1 MHRFRMALLLL
12 GLALWPAAP
21 ALAESAA
28 PPPPHPGLDAFLR
41 ARILESRGLY
51 REAVMA
57 YEQAVA
63 SEPEVAEI
71 RVRFA
76 SLLVDLGM
84 ADRAVEL
91 LASVEQL
98 DWFGKRVL
106 GLALAMSAARDST
119 RLPEAEATLR
129 AALAEREDDPNLQLS
144 LAQVVNRQGRT
155 AEAEELV
162 ARLRRSRGGSPQL
175 AAFHAGLLRQLGRP
189 EEAVAVYAEC
199 AADEYTG
206 GIDCRESLVE
216 LLVELDRPAEA
227 GDAMLGWLTD
237 RDLDQ
242 LLRAATLLYEGG
254 RPGEALQTVQRV
266 LRVAP
271 DSPRARDLE
280 AFLLAQLG
288 RWDEATPRL
297 RELQRK
303 DRNNLDILLALAWA
317 TANTG
322 GQAEA
327 RQWIERAWELV
338 QEDAVSDQ
346 AVRVALSAARVE
358 LVAGSSRQAR
368 EWLDRVVDPGE
379 SGRDLALLLAES
391 YRRDRE
397 WEEGVSA
404 LLRLQPR
411 LDGQAQLDARA
422 YEAEFRLRLGDER
435 GLAMLRPL
443 LDSDDRRSVLTG
455 LAVLQRV
462 ERWDAVAAE
471 AQRAGDRLPGDRN
484 LIFTRAGALERLGR
498 FDEAEPLFLE
508 LLALDPG
515 DAASAN
521 YLGYAWADR
530 DTRLSEA
537 FDLISMAVTAE
548 PENAAYLDS
557 LGWVYFRLGDLGQA
571 EHWLRRAVELG
582 ATDGTVLSHLG
593 EVLLR
598 KGAIDEARTLLR
610 QALDGGCEHPEHIRE
625 LLDGVD
631 GVR

>member
-1 MHRFRMALLLL
+1 MHRLRTAFLLL
-12 GLALWPAAP
+12 GLALWPAAT

-28 PPPPHPGLDAFLR
+28 TPPPHPGLDAFLR

-57 YEQAVA
+57 YERAVA

-71 RVRFA
+71 RIRFA

-84 ADRAVEL
+84 ADRAVEV
-91 LASVEQL
+91 LAPVEQL

-106 GLALAMSAARDST
+106 GLALAMSSARDST

-189 EEAVAVYAEC
+189 QEAVAVYAEC
-199 AADEYTG
+199 AAAEYTG
-206 GIDCRESLVE
+206 GVDCRDSLVE
-216 LLVELDRPAEA
+216 LLVELGRPAEA
-227 GDAMLGWLTD
+227 GEAMLGWLTD

-303 DRNNLDILLALAWA
+303 DRDNLDILLALAWA

-322 GQAEA
+322 DPAEA

-338 QEDAVSDQ
+338 QEDAASGQ

-368 EWLDRVVDPGE
+368 EWLDRVMDPGE
-379 SGRDLALLLAES
+379 SGSDLAFLLAES

-443 LDSDDRRSVLTG
+443 LDSDDRRSVLAG

-462 ERWDAVAAE
+462 ERWDAVAVE
-471 AQRAGDRLPGDRN
+471 AQRASEPAARGPRPGFHAGGRARAARPLRRGGAAVPGAAGAGSRGRGLGQLPGLRLGRPRHPPLRGPRPDHDGGHGRAGERRLPGLAGLGVLPARRPRPG
-484 LIFTRAGALERLGR
+484 RA
-498 FDEAEPLFLE
+498 
-508 LLALDPG
+508 LAAP
-515 DAASAN
+515 
-521 YLGYAWADR
+521 R
-530 DTRLSEA
+530 
-537 FDLISMAVTAE
+537 
-548 PENAAYLDS
+548 
-557 LGWVYFRLGDLGQA
+557 
-571 EHWLRRAVELG
+571 RRARSDRRHRAVPPRRG
-582 ATDGTVLSHLG
+582 PA
-593 EVLLR
+593 
-598 KGAIDEARTLLR
+598 A
-610 QALDGGCEHPEHIRE
+610 QGGDR
-625 LLDGVD
+625 
-631 GVR
+631 

>member
-1 MHRFRMALLLL
+1 MHRLRTALLLL
-12 GLALWPAAP
+12 GLALVPAAT
-21 ALAESAA
+21 ALAEGAA
-28 PPPPHPGLDAFLR
+28 TPPSHTGLEAFLH

-51 REAVMA
+51 REAVRA

-71 RVRFA
+71 RIRFA

-84 ADRAVEL
+84 AERAVEML
-91 LASVEQL
+91 RPVETL

-106 GLALAMSAARDST
+106 GLALAMSSARDAT
-119 RLPEAEATLR
+119 QLPQAEAALR

-144 LAQVVNRQGRT
+144 LAQVLHRQGRT

-162 ARLRRSRGGSPQL
+162 ARLRRNRGGSPQL

-189 EEAVAVYAEC
+189 EEAVEVYAEC
-199 AADEYTG
+199 AAAEYTG
-206 GIDCRESLVE
+206 GVDCRASLVE

-227 GDAMLGWLTD
+227 GEAMLGWLTD
-237 RDLDQ
+237 SDLDQ
-242 LLRAATLLYEGG
+242 LLRAASLLYEGG
-254 RPGEALQTVQRV
+254 RPDEALQTVERV

-303 DRNNLDILLALAWA
+303 DRDNLDILLALAWA

-322 GQAEA
+322 DEAEA
-327 RQWIERAWELV
+327 RQWIDRAWELV
-338 QEDAVSDQ
+338 QEDAASEQ

-358 LVAGSSRQAR
+358 LVVGSSEQAR
-368 EWLDRVVDPGE
+368 EWLDRVADPGE
-379 SGRDLALLLAES
+379 SGSELAFLLAES
-391 YRRDRE
+391 YRRDRD

-422 YEAEFRLRLGDER
+422 FEAEFRLRLGDER

-443 LDSDDRRSVLTG
+443 LGSDDRRRVLTG

-462 ERWDAVAAE
+462 ERWDEVASE
-471 AQRAGDRLPGDRN
+471 AQRASDRLPGDRD
-484 LIFTRAGALERLGR
+484 LVFTRAGALERLGR

-508 LLALDPG
+508 LLARDPG

-530 DTRLSEA
+530 GIRLSEA
-537 FDLISMAVTAE
+537 LDLISGAVTAE

-557 LGWVYFRLGDLGQA
+557 LGWAYYRLDNLGQA
-571 EHWLRRAVELG
+571 EHWLRRAIELG
-582 ATDGTVLSHLG
+582 GSDGTVLSHLG

-598 KGAIDEARTLLR
+598 KGATDEARALLR
-610 QALDGGCEHPEHIRE
+610 QALDAGCEHEEHVRE
-625 LLDGVD
+625 LLDTLD
-631 GVR
+631 GAR

>member
-1 MHRFRMALLLL
+1 MHRLRKAFLLL
-12 GLALWPAAP
+12 GLALWPAAT

-28 PPPPHPGLDAFLR
+28 TPPPHPGLDAFLR

-63 SEPEVAEI
+63 SEPQVAEI

-84 ADRAVEL
+84 ADRAVEV
-91 LASVEQL
+91 LAPVEQL

-106 GLALAMSAARDST
+106 GLALAMSSARDST
-119 RLPEAEATLR
+119 RLPQAEATLR
-129 AALAEREDDPNLQLS
+129 AALAEREDDPNMQLS
-144 LAQVVNRQGRT
+144 LAQVVHRQGRT

-162 ARLRRSRGGSPQL
+162 ARLRRNRGGSPQL

-189 EEAVAVYAEC
+189 QEAVEVYAEC
-199 AADEYTG
+199 AAAEFTG
-206 GIDCRESLVE
+206 GVDCRESLVE
-216 LLVELDRPAEA
+216 LLVELGRPAEA
-227 GDAMLGWLTD
+227 GEAMLGWLTD

-280 AFLLAQLG
+280 AFLLAELG
-288 RWDEATPRL
+288 RWGEATPRL
-297 RELQRK
+297 QELQRK
-303 DRNNLDILLALAWA
+303 DRHNLDILLALAWA

-322 GQAEA
+322 DEAEA

-338 QEDAVSDQ
+338 QEDAASGQ

-368 EWLDRVVDPGE
+368 EWLDRVEDPGE
-379 SGRDLALLLAES
+379 SGSELAFLLAQS
-391 YRRDRE
+391 YRKDRE

-411 LDGQAQLDARA
+411 LHGQAQLDARA

-435 GLAMLRPL
+435 GVAMLRPL
-443 LDSDDRRSVLTG
+443 LDSDDRRSVLAG
-455 LAVLQRV
+455 LAVLQSV

-471 AQRAGDRLPGDRN
+471 AQRASERLPGDRDVV
-484 LIFTRAGALERLGR
+484 FTRAGALERLGR

-508 LLALDPG
+508 LLARDPG

-530 DTRLSEA
+530 GTRLPEA
-537 FDLISMAVTAE
+537 LELITRAVTAE
-548 PENAAYLDS
+548 PENGAYLDS
-557 LGWVYFRLGDLGQA
+557 LGWVYYRLSDLGQA

-610 QALDGGCEHPEHIRE
+610 QSLDAGCEHPEHVRE
-625 LLDGVD
+625 LLDGLD

>member
-1 MHRFRMALLLL
+1 
-12 GLALWPAAP
+12 
-21 ALAESAA
+21 
-28 PPPPHPGLDAFLR
+28 
-41 ARILESRGLY
+41 
-51 REAVMA
+51 MA

-216 LLVELDRPAEA
+216 LLVELGRPAEA
-227 GDAMLGWLTD
+227 GEAMLGWLTD

-288 RWDEATPRL
+288 RWNEATPRL

-322 GQAEA
+322 DPAEA

-379 SGRDLALLLAES
+379 SAGATSRYCSPRATAGIGRVGG
-391 YRRDRE
+391 
-397 WEEGVSA
+397 W
-404 LLRLQPR
+404 
-411 LDGQAQLDARA
+411 
-422 YEAEFRLRLGDER
+422 
-435 GLAMLRPL
+435 
-443 LDSDDRRSVLTG
+443 
-455 LAVLQRV
+455 RV
-462 ERWDAVAAE
+462 GPAAVAAE
-471 AQRAGDRLPGDRN
+471 ARRPGAAGRSRLRGRVPPAPRRRARPRDAAAAARLRRPAQRADRPGGAAAR
-484 LIFTRAGALERLGR
+484 RALGR
-498 FDEAEPLFLE
+498 
-508 LLALDPG
+508 G
-515 DAASAN
+515 GGRGAAR
-521 YLGYAWADR
+521 G
-530 DTRLSEA
+530 
-537 FDLISMAVTAE
+537 
-548 PENAAYLDS
+548 
-557 LGWVYFRLGDLGQA
+557 
-571 EHWLRRAVELG
+571 
-582 ATDGTVLSHLG
+582 
-593 EVLLR
+593 
-598 KGAIDEARTLLR
+598 
-610 QALDGGCEHPEHIRE
+610 
-625 LLDGVD
+625 
-631 GVR
+631 